1 MAFQFRGQPPL
12 AAPGKTRR
20 PRPASSWTPARAAA
34 AGPVRVRAGAARA
47 GPGRRGIRPAR
58 DPEAWRRGREPLGGR
73 GAAGRGAAPEPA
85 PGDPV
90 LVQEPEERPGLLPG
104 GRFFSVTVMVCV
116 FILCLFVLIG
126 LQIRHNSLGREVSA
140 LTSGRAALV
149 EENRHL
155 RAEMFSITVLDDLEY
170 VAQELGLVT
179 PGQGQIVVVD

>member
-1 MAFQFRGQPPL
+1 MAFQFPGRPPL
-12 AAPGKTRR
+12 ATPGKTRK

-34 AGPVRVRAGAARA
+34 GPVRAGAARA

-58 DPEAWRRGREPLGGR
+58 DPEAWRRGRELLGG
-73 GAAGRGAAPEPA
+73 GGGGGGGRRAAPEPV

-104 GRFFSVTVMVCV
+104 GRFFSVTVMVGV

-140 LTSGRAALV
+140 LTSGRAVLV

-170 VAQELGLVT
+170 AAQELGLVT